1 MEEDNGHSFNCAES
15 VLIQINRESPLSGF
29 NSQSMRIASILGGG
43 ISGFGEVCGAVSG
56 AVLSLGLLLG
66 TNGDEE
72 VEDFKAKR
80 SKARCIV
87 KQYMQ
92 DFVGS
97 WGSAQCRYLIEMD
110 EGKCAPSGTLRPE
123 GPPEKLC
130 EEYVNWSAKKIN
142 EIRDSIAKL

>member
-1 MEEDNGHSFNCAES
+1 LEENNGHSFNCAES
-15 VLIQINRESPLSGF
+15 VLIQIDRESPLSGF
-29 NSQSMRIASILGGG
+29 NPQCMRIASILGGG

-66 TNGDEE
+66 TEGNEE

-80 SKARCIV
+80 TEARDIV
-87 KQYMQ
+87 KRYMQ
-92 DFVGS
+92 DFVDN

-110 EGKCAPSGTLRPE
+110 EGKRTPVGTLRPD

-130 EEYVNWSAKKIN
+130 DEYVNWSAKKIN
-142 EIRDSIAKL
+142 EIRMSID